1 MIKIGEDLKN
11 HYKKIA
17 SSVIMPKTETPK
29 TQTNTTLNDKLMEGI
44 PNVKN
49 NPSPVEGKNTNSTKE
64 KTEIK
69 STTDQFI
76 KNPENVKEV
85 ENRFELGDTGLS
97 IAKSPDGTSSISFE
111 GNKVTVWFTKN
122 NKNNMITFKE
132 GEVSA
137 PEGKILSLNGEKF
150 RFVPSI
156 EKQKV
161 IVSKIDSTQETQ
173 ATNKVEDKTTTTPNK
188 VEKKENTVAATP
200 VPETANAQIK
210 VETNLGEGDK
220 TKKEMRKEKK
230 LDKSQEKSTETLT
243 NDSYSGKR
251 IQKAS
256 EEIIVQALEET
267 LEGNENVG
275 DAIGLSKTLTTLQD
289 EHKKKAK
296 SLDATSREDQ
306 DKLIASKEE
315 KVKANEDKLME
326 VNDSATAKV
335 LTATKDEIKTLD
347 KKADELESIRTSTD
361 AKETER
367 TNALDKANSEEKAA
381 DKINWFNKA
390 NILRGEVKTE
400 KMREVKNIQDKTIKV
415 SDYYKGH
422 LDAVNKSALIFQN
435 RVKRYEKAVN
445 SITTSLNSYAQQFQ
459 KNVDQKQLSVKISED
474 ASGNVVYP
482 AGFDNFLNLPTTI
495 GASATKQLYNKVL
508 ENSNAELRTEID
520 YLYLKLTGIT
530 NPENADV
537 TKLDLTKKEGED
549 NYNSIL
555 AQAQKSLGVIET
567 EKSNLQKIYKTG
579 LDGYI
584 MIKGNQEADMKEYEI
599 LYSEFS
605 ALTQEYLKGEKE
617 YKDKENDSD
626 AQAKLLWDSPTG
638 RRIQYKT
645 WINEVAARMNDL
657 VGNKAESAD
666 TASAVLAK
674 NSNYSDTSSINYLY
688 PPSDTSSLSTLTT
701 GKIGTANTL
710 LKVFDGQENNRLPYN
725 LQNPIKKSVLELGDY
740 ISSNTNIDYK
750 AVAKDYKSYIEE
762 QGKRSP

>member
-1 MIKIGEDLKN
+1 VLLNSLSKTKQDLASLKEGVISNVGPLSNLKN
-11 HYKKIA
+11 PDINVSAELMGGIPGAKNTPTPTTGVETTP
-17 SSVIMPKTETPK
+17 SKTENRGAAVVAAPAPAVGPEAK
-29 TQTNTTLNDKLMEGI
+29 TQ
-44 PNVKN
+44 
-49 NPSPVEGKNTNSTKE
+49 SPVE
-64 KTEIK
+64 
-69 STTDQFI
+69 TD
-76 KNPENVKEV
+76 
-85 ENRFELGDTGLS
+85 LGD
-97 IAKSPDGTSSISFE
+97 
-111 GNKVTVWFTKN
+111 
-122 NKNNMITFKE
+122 
-132 GEVSA
+132 
-137 PEGKILSLNGEKF
+137 
-150 RFVPSI
+150 
-156 EKQKV
+156 
-161 IVSKIDSTQETQ
+161 
-173 ATNKVEDKTTTTPNK
+173 
-188 VEKKENTVAATP
+188 
-200 VPETANAQIK
+200 
-210 VETNLGEGDK
+210 GDK

-275 DAIGLSKTLTTLQD
+275 GAIGLSKTLTTLQG

-306 DKLIASKEE
+306 DKLIASKEK
-315 KVKANEDKLME
+315 KVKADEDKFME
-326 VNDSATAKV
+326 ANDNATAKV
-335 LTATKDEIKTLD
+335 LNATKDEIKTLD

-367 TNALDKANSEEKAA
+367 TNALNKANSGEKAA
-381 DKINWFNKA
+381 DKINWFNRA

-400 KMREVKNIQDKTIKV
+400 KMKEVKNIQDKTTKV
-415 SDYYKGH
+415 SDYYKEY
-422 LDAVNKSALIFQN
+422 LDAVNKPALIFQN
-435 RVKRYEKAVN
+435 RVKRYKKAVN
-445 SITTSLNSYAQQFQ
+445 SIKASINSYAQQFQ
-459 KNVDQKQLSVKISED
+459 KNVYQKQLSAGISED

-482 AGFDNFLNLPTTI
+482 DGFDNFLNLPTTI

-530 NPENADV
+530 NSENTDV
-537 TKLDLTKKEGED
+537 TGLDLTKKEGED
-549 NYNSIL
+549 NYNTIL
-555 AQAQKSLGVIET
+555 AQSQKSLRVIEA
-567 EKSNLQKIYKTG
+567 EKSNLQNIYKTG
-579 LDGYI
+579 PDGYI

-605 ALTQEYLKGEKE
+605 TLTQEYLKGGKE
-617 YKDKENDSD
+617 YNDKATDSE
-626 AQAKLLWDSPTG
+626 AQSKLLWDSPTG
-638 RRIQYKT
+638 RRMQYKT

-710 LKVFDGQENNRLPYN
+710 LRAFDGQENNKLPYE
-725 LQNPIKKSVLELGDY
+725 LTNPVKKSVLELGDE

-750 AVAKDYKSYIEE
+750 AVAKDYKNYIEE
-762 QGKRSP
+762 QGR

>member
-44 PNVKN
+44 PKVKN

-173 ATNKVEDKTTTTPNK
+173 ATNKVEDKTITTPNK

-495 GASATKQLYNKVL
+495 GASATKQLYSKVL
-508 ENSNAELRTEID
+508 ENSNKELRTEID

-530 NPENADV
+530 NPENTDV

-549 NYNSIL
+549 NYNTIL
-555 AQAQKSLGVIET
+555 AQSQKSLGVIEV
-567 EKSNLQKIYKTG
+567 EKSNLQNIYKTG
-579 LDGYI
+579 PDGYI

-605 ALTQEYLKGEKE
+605 TLTQEYLKGEKE
-617 YKDKENDSD
+617 YNDKATDSE
-626 AQAKLLWDSPTG
+626 AQSKLLWDSSTG

-710 LKVFDGQENNRLPYN
+710 LKAFDGQENNKLPYE
-725 LQNPIKKSVLELGDY
+725 LTNPVKKSVLELGDE

-750 AVAKDYKSYIEE
+750 AVAKDYKNYIEE
-762 QGKRSP
+762 QGR